1 MKNIQSEMKKIE
13 RKDWYLWILTSLVFL
28 IFVAFILLLIFYS
41 DLRSFYEEELS
52 SSTFNVLFVGFIGL
66 SLLFLAYILL
76 KEQSIKKLR
85 DELIKEKI
93 LTQSLEEHFQELK
106 ALFEISTLVNSET
119 ELSLVLDLIS
129 KTVLSSLQADRLSL
143 LLFDKEKNKLVC
155 VSAHGKSSD
164 KIKYT
169 ELNPDEGVAGWV
181 MTHGEPLLLG
191 EELQKDKF
199 KNFIPKGEKIFSSL
213 SVPLKVKKEI
223 IGVLNVSSVTEE
235 KEFNE
240 VDLKLISIFAQ
251 NAAVAIEK
259 GELYLELKGQAEA
272 LKKTLED
279 LKNTQKQLVQS
290 EKMRALGDLAGGVA
304 HDFNN
309 ILGSITG
316 RAELLLRQA
325 KEDEL
330 KKGLMLIVQVAN
342 DGAEIVRR
350 LQEYTKVGRESIFL
364 KVDLNKIIQKAVEI
378 TRFKW
383 KDEALAKGVK
393 INIDM
398 DLKKISSI
406 AGNPSE
412 LKEVLINLILNA
424 IEALPKGGN
433 IALKTWMEN
442 SDVFVSVKDDG
453 IGMNEEVKA
462 IVFEPFFT
470 LKGDKGTGLGL
481 SIAYGIVSKHQG
493 SLTVD
498 SEPGKG
504 TNFVLKFPLARITQ
518 KEEEEILIIDFQP
531 ANILVIEDEKNMRDV
546 IFEMLTGQGHSVT
559 LAVDGNQG
567 IEFFKKGEYDLVLTS
582 LSLPEKSGW
591 EVTKEVKSIN
601 PSAKVALM
609 TGWGAQIEE
618 EEAKLKGV
626 DFLISKPFKVN
637 QLLFVI
643 SNAMSEFGSTGKE
656 KKNLIPQKSVS
667 SVK

>member
-1 MKNIQSEMKKIE
+1 MKNIQREMKKIE
-13 RKDWYLWILTSLVFL
+13 RKDWYLWILTSMVFL

-41 DLRSFYEEELS
+41 DLRDFYEKEFS
-52 SSTFNVLFVGFIGL
+52 SSTFNILFVGFTGI

-85 DELIKEKI
+85 DELIKERI

-106 ALFEISTLVNSET
+106 ALFEVSTLVNSEI
-119 ELSLVLDLIS
+119 ELTLALDLIS
-129 KTVLSSLQADRLSL
+129 KTVLNSLQDYRSSL

-164 KIKYT
+164 KIKYI

-191 EELQKDKF
+191 EELQRDKF
-199 KNFIPKGEKIFSSL
+199 KNFIPKEEKIFSSL

-223 IGVLNVSSVTEE
+223 IGVLNVSSMTEE

-240 VDLKLISIFAQ
+240 VDLKLLSIFAQ

-316 RAELLLRQA
+316 RAELLLRQS

-330 KKGLMLIVQVAN
+330 KKGLMLIIQIAN
-342 DGAEIVRR
+342 DGAEIIRR
-350 LQEYTKVGRESIFL
+350 LQEYTKVGQESIFV
-364 KVDLNKIIQKAVEI
+364 KVDLNKIIQHVVEI

-383 KDEALAKGVK
+383 KDEALARGIK

-398 DLKKISSI
+398 DLKQIGSI
-406 AGNPSE
+406 AGNASE
-412 LKEVLINLILNA
+412 LREVFTNLILNA
-424 IEALPKGGN
+424 IESLPRGGN

-442 SDVFVSVKDDG
+442 SDVFTSVKDDG
-453 IGMNEEVKA
+453 IGMSEEVKA
-462 IVFEPFFT
+462 KIFEPFFT
-470 LKGDKGTGLGL
+470 LKGAKGTGLGL
-481 SIAYGIVSKHQG
+481 SIVYGIVSKHQG
-493 SLTVD
+493 SITVD
-498 SEPGKG
+498 SEPGEG
-504 TNFVLKFPLARITQ
+504 TNFVLKFPLASLTKKGE
-518 KEEEEILIIDFQP
+518 KEISIIDFQP
-531 ANILVIEDEKNMRDV
+531 ANILVIDDEKNIRDMV
-546 IFEMLTGQGHSVT
+546 LEMLTIQGHSVT
-559 LAVDGNQG
+559 LAVDGTQG
-567 IEFFKKGEYDLVLTS
+567 IEFFKRKDYDLVLTD
-582 LSLPEKSGW
+582 LTMPDITGW
-591 EVTKEVKSIN
+591 EVSKAIKSIN
-601 PSAKVALM
+601 PSVKVALM
-609 TGWGAQIEE
+609 TGWGVQIEK
-618 EEAKLKGV
+618 EEAKLKGI
-626 DFLISKPFKVN
+626 DYLISKPFKEN
-637 QLLFVI
+637 QLLFVV
-643 SNAMSEFGSTGKE
+643 SEAMKA
-656 KKNLIPQKSVS
+656 KKNYLPEKPVSV
-667 SVK
+667 

>member
-41 DLRSFYEEELS
+41 DLRDFYEEELS
-52 SSTFNVLFVGFIGL
+52 SSTFNVLFVGFTGL

-106 ALFEISTLVNSET
+106 ALFEVSTLVNSEI
-119 ELSLVLDLIS
+119 ELSLVLGLIS
-129 KTVLSSLQADRLSL
+129 KTVLSSLQADRSSL

-164 KIKYT
+164 KMKGV
-169 ELNPDEGVAGWV
+169 ELDPDEGVTGWV

-191 EELQKDKF
+191 EELHKEKF
-199 KNFIPKGEKIFSSL
+199 KDFTPKEVKIFSSL
-213 SVPLKVKKEI
+213 SVPMKVKKEI
-223 IGVLNVSSVTEE
+223 IGVLNVNSMT
-235 KEFNE
+235 KGKDFNE
-240 VDLKLISIFAQ
+240 VDLKLLSIFAE

-259 GELYLELKGQAEA
+259 GELYLELKEQAEA
-272 LKKTLED
+272 LNKAFED
-279 LKNTQKQLVQS
+279 LKKTQGQLIQS
-290 EKMRALGDLAGGVA
+290 EKMRALGDLAGGIA

-309 ILGSITG
+309 ILGIITG
-316 RAELLLRQA
+316 KAELLLKKV

-330 KKGLMLIVQVAN
+330 KKDLMLIGQVAN

-350 LQEYTKVGRESIFL
+350 LQEYTKIGKGSIFL
-364 KVDLNKIIQKAVEI
+364 KVDLNKIIQQVVEI

-383 KDEALAKGVK
+383 KNEALAKEIK

-398 DLKKISSI
+398 DLKKIRSI
-406 AGNPSE
+406 AGNASE
-412 LKEVLINLILNA
+412 LREVFTNLILNA
-424 IEALPKGGN
+424 IESLPRGGN
-433 IALKTWMEN
+433 IVLKTWMEN
-442 SDVFVSVKDDG
+442 SDVFTSVKDDG

-462 IVFEPFFT
+462 NIFEPFFT
-470 LKGDKGTGLGL
+470 LKGAKGTGLGL
-481 SIAYGIVSKHQG
+481 SIVYGIVSKHQG
-493 SLTVD
+493 SITVD

-504 TNFVLKFPLARITQ
+504 TNFILKFPLARIIQ
-518 KEEEEILIIDFQP
+518 KEEKEISIIDFQP
-531 ANILVIEDEKNMRDV
+531 ANILVIDDEKNMRDMV
-546 IFEMLTGQGHSVT
+546 LEMLTTQGHSVT
-559 LAVDGNQG
+559 LAVDGAQG
-567 IEFFKKGEYDLVLTS
+567 IEFFKRRDYDLVLTD
-582 LSLPEKSGW
+582 LTMPDITGW
-591 EVTKEVKSIN
+591 EVSKTIKSIN
-601 PSAKVALM
+601 PSVKVALM
-609 TGWGAQIEE
+609 TGWGVQIEE
-618 EEAKLKGV
+618 EEIKLKGV
-626 DFLISKPFKVN
+626 DYLISKPFKVN

-643 SNAMSEFGSTGKE
+643 ANAMSEFGSRGKE

>member
-28 IFVAFILLLIFYS
+28 IFAAFILLLIFYS

-52 SSTFNVLFVGFIGL
+52 SSTFNVLFVGFTGL

-93 LTQSLEEHFQELK
+93 LTQSLEKHFQELK

-129 KTVLSSLQADRLSL
+129 KTVLSSLQADRSSL

-164 KIKYT
+164 KIKYI
-169 ELNPDEGVAGWV
+169 ELNPDEGIAGWV

-191 EELQKDKF
+191 EVMQKDKF
-199 KNFIPKGEKIFSSL
+199 KNFIPKEEKIFSSL

-240 VDLKLISIFAQ
+240 TDMKLISIFAQ

-259 GELYLELKGQAEA
+259 GELYLELKGQAET
-272 LKKTLED
+272 LEKTLED
-279 LKNTQKQLVQS
+279 LKNTHKQLVQS

-316 RAELLLRQA
+316 RAELLLRQS
-325 KEDEL
+325 KDNEL

-350 LQEYTKVGRESIFL
+350 LQEYTKVGKEAIFV
-364 KVDLNKIIQKAVEI
+364 KVDLNKIIQQVVEI

-383 KDEALAKGVK
+383 KDESLAKGVK
-393 INIDM
+393 ISVDM
-398 DLKKISSI
+398 DLKKTSPI

-412 LKEVLINLILNA
+412 LREIFINIIFNA

-433 IALKTWMEN
+433 IALSTWMEN
-442 SDVFVSVKDDG
+442 DYVMASIKDNG

-462 IVFEPFFT
+462 NIFEPFFT
-470 LKGDKGTGLGL
+470 LKGEKGTGLGL
-481 SIAYGIVSKHQG
+481 AIVYGIVSKHQG
-493 SLTVD
+493 SLNVE
-498 SEPGKG
+498 SEPGEG
-504 TNFVLKFPLARITQ
+504 TNFVLKFPLVSLTQ
-518 KEEEEILIIDFQP
+518 KKEKEISIIDFQP
-531 ANILVIEDEKNMRDV
+531 ANILVIDDEKNMRDMV
-546 IFEMLTGQGHSVT
+546 LEMLTTQGHSVT

-567 IEFFKKGEYDLVLTS
+567 IEFFKKGDYDLILTS
-582 LSLPEKSGW
+582 LSLPGKSGW

-601 PSAKVALM
+601 PSVKVALM
-609 TGWGAQIEE
+609 TGWGVQIEE
-618 EEAKLKGV
+618 EEIKLKGV
-626 DFLISKPFKVN
+626 DYLISKPFKVN

-643 SNAMSEFGSTGKE
+643 ANAMSEFGSRGKE
-656 KKNLIPQKSVS
+656 KKNSLPEKSVS
-667 SVK
+667 V

>member
-1 MKNIQSEMKKIE
+1 MKNIQGEMKRIE
-13 RKDWYLWILTSLVFL
+13 RKDWYLWILTSMVFL
-28 IFVAFILLLIFYS
+28 IFTAFILLLIFYS
-41 DLRSFYEEELS
+41 DLRDFYEKEFS
-52 SSTFNVLFVGFIGL
+52 SSTFNILFVGFTGI

-106 ALFEISTLVNSET
+106 ALFEVSTLVNSEI
-119 ELSLVLDLIS
+119 ELTLALDLIS
-129 KTVLSSLQADRLSL
+129 KTVLNSLQADRSSL

-164 KIKYT
+164 KIKYI
-169 ELNPDEGVAGWV
+169 ELNPDEGIAGWV

-191 EELQKDKF
+191 EELQRDKF
-199 KNFIPKGEKIFSSL
+199 KNFIPKEEKIFSSL

-223 IGVLNVSSVTEE
+223 IGVLNVSSMTEE

-251 NAAVAIEK
+251 NAAIAIEK

-316 RAELLLRQA
+316 RAELLLKQA

-330 KKGLMLIVQVAN
+330 KKGLMLIVQIAN
-342 DGAEIVRR
+342 DGAEIIRR
-350 LQEYTKVGRESIFL
+350 LQEYTKVGKEAIFV
-364 KVDLNKIIQKAVEI
+364 KVDLNKIIQQVVEI

-383 KDEALAKGVK
+383 KDEALAKGIK

-398 DLKKISSI
+398 DLKQIGSI

-412 LKEVLINLILNA
+412 LKEILINLILNA

-442 SDVFVSVKDDG
+442 SDVFTSVKDDG

-462 IVFEPFFT
+462 NIFEPFFT
-470 LKGDKGTGLGL
+470 MKGAKGTGLGL
-481 SIAYGIVSKHQG
+481 SIVYGIVSKHQG
-493 SLTVD
+493 RITVD

-504 TNFVLKFPLARITQ
+504 ANFVLKFPLANLTKKDE
-518 KEEEEILIIDFQP
+518 KEISIIDFQP
-531 ANILVIEDEKNMRDV
+531 ANILVIDDEKNIRDMV
-546 IFEMLTGQGHSVT
+546 LEMLTIQGHSVT
-559 LAVDGNQG
+559 LAVDGTQG
-567 IEFFKKGEYDLVLTS
+567 IEFFRRKDYDLVLTD
-582 LSLPEKSGW
+582 LTMPDITGW
-591 EVTKEVKSIN
+591 EVSKAIKSIN
-601 PSAKVALM
+601 TSVKVALM
-609 TGWGAQIEE
+609 TGWGVQIEK
-618 EEAKLKGV
+618 EEAKLKGI
-626 DFLISKPFKVN
+626 DYLISKPFKEN
-637 QLLFVI
+637 QLLFLV
-643 SNAMSEFGSTGKE
+643 SEAMKAKRNYLPE
-656 KKNLIPQKSVS
+656 KPVSV
-667 SVK
+667 